1 MYDRNKVGFSC
12 TNSLFRSQWGATNPE
27 KGANQFA
34 ADLLMPLT
42 IFGRYAYSK
51 AITLQAARELAHKF
65 DTSLAATAIRLVQ
78 HGSFPAMVVYLSEGR
93 RRWFVA
99 GPDVPSV
106 LSPREIPSKRTLAW
120 ELMQVGSNEA
130 GPTTVQADG
139 WLTHPEAEKYE
150 LLEDSVRFR
159 DGSIL
164 SLLWWKD
171 EKQII
176 DLIDVD

>member
-1 MYDRNKVGFSC
+1 
-12 TNSLFRSQWGATNPE
+12 
-27 KGANQFA
+27 
-34 ADLLMPLT
+34 
-42 IFGRYAYSK
+42 
-51 AITLQAARELAHKF
+51 
-65 DTSLAATAIRLVQ
+65 
-78 HGSFPAMVVYLSEGR
+78 
-93 RRWFVA
+93 
-99 GPDVPSV
+99 
-106 LSPREIPSKRTLAW
+106 
-120 ELMQVGSNEA
+120 MQVSCNEP

>member
-1 MYDRNKVGFSC
+1 VA
-12 TNSLFRSQWGATNPE
+12 W
-27 KGANQFA
+27 
-34 ADLLMPLT
+34 DL
-42 IFGRYAYSK
+42 I
-51 AITLQAARELAHKF
+51 
-65 DTSLAATAIRLVQ
+65 
-78 HGSFPAMVVYLSEGR
+78 
-93 RRWFVA
+93 
-99 GPDVPSV
+99 
-106 LSPREIPSKRTLAW
+106 
-120 ELMQVGSNEA
+120 QVGSNEP